1 MKDWLQHWSP
11 DSVGD
16 LILRIGIPVGLL
28 AFGGW
33 LLMKVLVA
41 YFEGK
46 KK

>member
-1 MKDWLQHWSP
+1 MQEWLKNWSP
-11 DSVGD
+11 DSIGD
-16 LILRIGIPVGLL
+16 LILRIGIPVGIA
-28 AFGGW
+28 AFAGW